1 VKGVMTC
8 EFIESVVKGVII
20 ESNSQNKNFE

>member
-1 VKGVMTC
+1 MTC